1 MDLAFAIAQGIGL
14 AVACGVRPFLP
25 ALLAGA
31 LATANVFWID
41 FGHTDYS
48 FLEAPAFLLAVLAGV
63 VVVVLVERRRRTA
76 AFEPGPLGAAVAGIG
91 IGIGALLFA
100 GSLADVGE
108 PAWPG
113 LLGGLACAALGQI
126 AARGIFSGAA
136 ARLDPSARAA
146 LPAYADGTSLLI
158 AAMAIALPPLSILA
172 LGFAVWII
180 ARRRRRAGEKYAGL
194 RVLR

>member
-31 LATANVFWID
+31 LATDNLFWID
-41 FGHTDYS
+41 FDHSDYS
-48 FLEAPAFLLAVLAGV
+48 FLEQPGFLLALLAGAV
-63 VVVVLVERRRRTA
+63 LVVLLERRRRTA

-100 GSLADVGE
+100 GSLAGVGE
-108 PAWPG
+108 SPWPG
-113 LLGGLACAALGQI
+113 LLAGLACAAVGQA

-136 ARLDPSARAA
+136 ARLDVTARAA
-146 LPAYADGTSLLI
+146 LPAYADGTSLLV
-158 AAMAIALPPLSILA
+158 AAMAIALPPLSLVA

-180 ARRRRRAGEKYAGL
+180 LRRRRRDGEKYAGL

>member
-1 MDLAFAIAQGIGL
+1 MDLVFAIAQGIGL

-31 LATANVFWID
+31 LATANLFWID
-41 FGHTDYS
+41 FDHTDFS
-48 FLEAPAFLLAVLAGV
+48 FLEQPAFLLAVLVGV
-63 VVVVLVERRRRTA
+63 VIVVLVERRRGTA

-108 PAWPG
+108 SAWPG
-113 LLGGLACAALGQI
+113 LVGGLACAAVGQI

-136 ARLDPSARAA
+136 ARLDAAARTA

-158 AAMAIALPPLSILA
+158 AAMAIVLPPLSIIA
-172 LGFAVWII
+172 LSFAVWII
-180 ARRRRRAGEKYAGL
+180 LRRRRRGGEKYAGL

>member
-31 LATANVFWID
+31 VATANLFWID
-41 FGHTDYS
+41 FDHTDYA
-48 FLEAPAFLLAVLAGV
+48 FLEQPAFLLAVLVGV
-63 VVVVLVERRRRTA
+63 VLVVLVERRRRTA

-100 GSLADVGE
+100 GSLADAGE
-108 PAWPG
+108 IAWPG
-113 LLGGLACAALGQI
+113 LLGGLACAAVGQI
-126 AARGIFSGAA
+126 AARGIFTGAA
-136 ARLDPSARAA
+136 ARLDSSARAA
-146 LPAYADGTSLLI
+146 LPAYADGTSLLL
-158 AAMAIALPPLSILA
+158 AAAAILLPPLSIVT

-180 ARRRRRAGEKYAGL
+180 VRRRRRSGEKFAGL